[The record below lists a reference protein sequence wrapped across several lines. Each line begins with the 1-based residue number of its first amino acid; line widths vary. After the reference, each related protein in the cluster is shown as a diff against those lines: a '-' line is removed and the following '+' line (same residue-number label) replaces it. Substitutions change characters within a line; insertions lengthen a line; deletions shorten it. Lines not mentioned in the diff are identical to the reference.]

1 MHSCLF
7 VTKDLKHN
15 EQTISV
21 ENFWFFF
28 LHAGS
33 IPAISTLNTNSTSIP
48 KQFRINE
55 QIRAPKVAVI
65 NEEKRGLEVIDIF
78 SAIRLAREKGL
89 DLVEVSPKAEPPVCR
104 IMNYGKFLYKIT
116 KQERAQKAKQKT
128 IELKGVRLSP
138 RISRHDME
146 TKADQ
151 AERFMKNGAKVR
163 VDLLIRGREKA
174 HIDMA
179 HKKLN
184 EFLEILNSREGLSGK
199 IITEQPPK
207 RQPRGLTIIIAKK
220 PE

>member
-1 MHSCLF
+1 M
-7 VTKDLKHN
+7 
-15 EQTISV
+15 
-21 ENFWFFF
+21 F
-28 LHAGS
+28 LVFLSRRGFNSRHLH
-33 IPAISTLNTNSTSIP
+33 PTRLSTSSRLTRGKPQKLKINFTPIP

-65 NEEKRGLEVIDIF
+65 NEEKRILEAMDTF

-116 KQERAQKAKQKT
+116 KQEKAQRAKQKIT
-128 IELKGVRLSP
+128 ELKGIRLSP

-146 TKADQ
+146 TKANQ

-184 EFLEILNSREGLSGK
+184 EFLEILNSRPDITGK
-199 IITEQPPK
+199 IIIEQPPK
-207 RQPRGLTIIIAKK
+207 RQPRGLTTIIAKR
-220 PE
+220 P